1 MGCAGI
7 LLAAVPVTSWRTTE
21 AMAHSDR
28 HTSRSKPGPWV
39 SSISVLLTVVAS
51 LLWVSFKCAYGLQR
65 DLANPDAQRVLDI
78 LLSLLATHLYFNAA
92 SILTALWA
100 VLRGERLWGVGAFW
114 FSGLCLA
121 VQFAYL

>member
-1 MGCAGI
+1 
-7 LLAAVPVTSWRTTE
+7 
-21 AMAHSDR
+21 MAHTLR
-28 HTSRSKPGPWV
+28 RTHNLRPRPWV
-39 SSISVLLTVVAS
+39 TTISALLTVVAT
-51 LLWVSFKCAYGLQR
+51 LLWVSFKCAYGLR
-65 DLANPDAQRVLDI
+65 HYLASPDAQSALDTLLH
-78 LLSLLATHLYFNAA
+78 LLSTHLYFNAA